1 MDECDIYV
9 QPSRHEGY
17 CITLAEARFLNK
29 AIVTTNFTG
38 AKEQIRH
45 EETGL
50 IVGVDEEDI
59 YEAVKELVIN
69 RSLCEY
75 FSRNLVMENYNQV
88 IQKRNVF

>member
-17 CITLAEARFLNK
+17 CITLAEARYLNK

-50 IVGVDEEDI
+50 IVDVDEDDI
-59 YEAVKELVIN
+59 YEAIKKLVIN
-69 RSLCEY
+69 QNLCEY
-75 FSRNLVMENYNQV
+75 FSRNLAIENYDQG
-88 IQKRNVF
+88 IKKRKGF